1 MANFIIV
8 AVVAVIIGLAGYYIY
23 KEKKNGQKC
32 IGCPNG
38 CSCGANA
45 GSCGCG
51 CDCGCGK

>member
-23 KEKKNGQKC
+23 KEKKNGHKC

-45 GSCGCG
+45 SSCGCG